1 MRRKLRRNYSLRVAV
16 PFIAFLTLLVAAAV
30 LAQTS
35 GAGQPTGKGNAV
47 LASAGT
53 FASAQ
58 AHRPLTPWTSAASS
72 PVSRWQTKR
81 HSARPADTIPLFLP
95 VVTYGSGG
103 YGCNYWDINIRSAA
117 VADLNGD
124 GKPDLVVTNMCQD
137 TVGVL
142 LGNGDGTFQPA
153 ITYSPGGQY
162 PTAVAVADLNGDG
175 KPDLVVGLYYES
187 ADSGV
192 AVAVMLGNGDGTFQP
207 AVIYPS
213 SGGYGVYDVAI
224 ADLNHDGKPDLV
236 VVGCEWDSCLG
247 EGGPLAVLLGN
258 GDGTFQPAITYDAGS
273 ALSVAVADVN
283 GDGNPDLLVANW
295 NWTVAVLLGKGDGTF
310 QPAVTY
316 PSDGGGVIAVADV
329 NGDNKPDVVVANT
342 SGGSHDGWI
351 SVLLGNGDGTFQPPG
366 AEYDSGGLF
375 TDGVAIA
382 DVNGDG
388 KPDVLTAN
396 QDSNNVGV
404 LLGNGDG
411 TFQQA
416 LTFGS
421 GDESGWGPFSVVAA
435 DVNGDGRPD
444 LVVRNTYYYSVGVL
458 LNNSGPHASTTTTL
472 VSSLNPAPTRTPV
485 TYTATVA
492 SQNGGAVT
500 GSVTFRD
507 GNSTIATVSLANNQ
521 AAYSTKY
528 KKGGSH
534 AITAAYSGDL
544 HNAPS
549 TSATLMEYIRVA
561 TKTVA
566 TTSGSPSHVGQPV
579 TFTATV
585 TSKYGAI
592 PDGELVTFYNGKTE
606 MGTGATADGA
616 ATLTTS
622 SLPVGKHTIKA
633 TYAGDD
639 SFEPSSGLIKQVV
652 EK

>member
-30 LAQTS
+30 QTS

-72 PVSRWQTKR
+72 PVSRSQTKR
-81 HSARPADTIPLFLP
+81 HGARPADTIPLFLP

-342 SGGSHDGWI
+342 SGGSH
-351 SVLLGNGDGTFQPPG
+351 FF
-366 AEYDSGGLF
+366 LF
-375 TDGVAIA
+375 C
-382 DVNGDG
+382 
-388 KPDVLTAN
+388 
-396 QDSNNVGV
+396 V

-606 MGTGATADGA
+606 MGTGATAGGA

>member
-1 MRRKLRRNYSLRVAV
+1 M
-16 PFIAFLTLLVAAAV
+16 
-30 LAQTS
+30 
-35 GAGQPTGKGNAV
+35 
-47 LASAGT
+47 
-53 FASAQ
+53 
-58 AHRPLTPWTSAASS
+58 
-72 PVSRWQTKR
+72 
-81 HSARPADTIPLFLP
+81 
-95 VVTYGSGG
+95 
-103 YGCNYWDINIRSAA
+103 
-117 VADLNGD
+117 
-124 GKPDLVVTNMCQD
+124 
-137 TVGVL
+137 
-142 LGNGDGTFQPA
+142 
-153 ITYSPGGQY
+153 
-162 PTAVAVADLNGDG
+162 
-175 KPDLVVGLYYES
+175 
-187 ADSGV
+187 
-192 AVAVMLGNGDGTFQP
+192 
-207 AVIYPS
+207 
-213 SGGYGVYDVAI
+213 
-224 ADLNHDGKPDLV
+224 
-236 VVGCEWDSCLG
+236 
-247 EGGPLAVLLGN
+247 
-258 GDGTFQPAITYDAGS
+258 
-273 ALSVAVADVN
+273 
-283 GDGNPDLLVANW
+283 
-295 NWTVAVLLGKGDGTF
+295 
-310 QPAVTY
+310 TY

-606 MGTGATADGA
+606 MGTGATAGGA